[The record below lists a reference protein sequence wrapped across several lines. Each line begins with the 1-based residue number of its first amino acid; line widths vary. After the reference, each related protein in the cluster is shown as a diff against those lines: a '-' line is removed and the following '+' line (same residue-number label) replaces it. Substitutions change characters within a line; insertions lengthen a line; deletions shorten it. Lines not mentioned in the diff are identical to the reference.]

1 MMEWFSNLTDFE
13 KFYWIITGVSSLFFM
28 FILITTFI
36 GGDVDD
42 VGDIDAE
49 VDADTGVGFQFFTLK
64 NTVAFFAIFG
74 WSGISCINAGYTKQL
89 RSLFPLCGIYND
101 DNGCFTHVLHAKAK
115 RQWNPQDEECPWC
128 SWRSLHNHWSR
139 AIQNR

>member
-13 KFYWIITGVSSLFFM
+13 KFYWIITGVSSLFFI

-64 NTVAFFAIFG
+64 I
-74 WSGISCINAGYTKQL
+74 L
-89 RSLFPLCGIYND
+89 
-101 DNGCFTHVLHAKAK
+101 
-115 RQWNPQDEECPWC
+115 
-128 SWRSLHNHWSR
+128 
-139 AIQNR
+139 